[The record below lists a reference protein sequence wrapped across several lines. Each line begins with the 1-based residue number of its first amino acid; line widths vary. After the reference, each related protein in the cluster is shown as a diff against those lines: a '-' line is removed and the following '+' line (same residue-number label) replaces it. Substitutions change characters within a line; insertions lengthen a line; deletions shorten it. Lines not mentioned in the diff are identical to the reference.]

1 MKRLMGVQ
9 SFGRW
14 KKTGTALLVVLS
26 ALTACSNGGDSAST
40 QDQKAGAEGGGPAT
54 LSMLLADGGV
64 PFSKDWP
71 TLVELENRTNV
82 KLDVQAVPSDYQ
94 SKAKIVLSSDK
105 IPDMVTSVQQ
115 PTVLEMSETGVL
127 LPVSDYLDRLP
138 HLKSRIEEF
147 RIEKELDN
155 WRGTDGKLYVFPFMK
170 DYANYN
176 RSPLIRSD
184 LLEQNGLQAPANT
197 DELYT
202 LLKKL
207 KELYP
212 DSYPL
217 TGTSAE
223 DLRTMFG
230 TAWGVDANYK
240 GFIFDEAAGQYE
252 YLFTSDKYKAYLTYL
267 NRLIDEGLADPEMF
281 TSTSDQ
287 LMQKVSTGKSFVYFY
302 WNGEHKSAINLLG
315 KENSGPEFEISM
327 LEPIAGPAGKKML
340 VGDRISNGMVIPASA
355 ADKPYFNELLNF
367 IDYLY
372 SDEGIDLLTW
382 GIEGETYTA
391 VNGEKQF
398 TEEMLHKDNLNRAL
412 WEIGAA
418 NGSYVMLWPYKW
430 FAAVLGDP
438 DFETMTEVANSENW
452 FADVTKVPSLSSAQR
467 EEENLIYASV
477 NDYFAKMTEQFV
489 YGTQSIESDWNAYVK
504 EMNSMGVDKLKKMY
518 NDSLHE

>member
-1 MKRLMGVQ
+1 MTKSMKSSGSGSKIKAGGVI
-9 SFGRW
+9 
-14 KKTGTALLVVLS
+14 LS
-26 ALTACSNGGDSAST
+26 AMLLLSACSGGKGAAEVSSNEVAAADS
-40 QDQKAGAEGGGPAT
+40 GPAT
-54 LSMLLADGGV
+54 LTMLLAEGGV

-71 TLVELENRTNV
+71 TLVELEKRTNV
-82 KLDVQAVPSDYQ
+82 ELDVQAVPSDYQ

-105 IPDMVTSVQQ
+105 IPDMVTSVEQ

-127 LPVSDYLDRLP
+127 LPISDYMDKLP

-147 RIEKELDN
+147 QIEEELDN
-155 WRGTDGKLYVFPFMK
+155 WRGTDGKLYVVPFMK

-176 RSPLIRSD
+176 RAPLIRSD
-184 LLEQNGLQAPANT
+184 ILKENGLQAPANM

-223 DLRTMFG
+223 NLRTMFG

-240 GFIFDEAAGQYE
+240 GFVYDETAGQYD
-252 YLFTSDKYKAYLTYL
+252 YLFTSDKYKAYLIYL

-281 TSTSDQ
+281 TSTTDQ
-287 LMQKVSTGKSFVYFY
+287 LMQKMSTGKSFVYYF

-315 KENSGPEFEISM
+315 KENSGPDFEISM

-355 ADKPYFNELLNF
+355 AKKPYFDQLLSF

-382 GIEGETYTA
+382 GTEGDTYNI
-391 VNGEKQF
+391 VDGEKKF
-398 TEEMLHKDNLNRAL
+398 SDEMLKKDNLNRAL

-438 DFETMTEVANSENW
+438 DFEKMTEVANEEGW
-452 FADVTKVPSLSSAQR
+452 FADVTKVPSLSAGQR
-467 EEENLIYASV
+467 EEENLVYATV

-489 YGTQSIESDWNAYVK
+489 YGTKSIETDWDAYVK
-504 EMNSMGVDKLKKMY
+504 EMDSMGVGKLKKMY
-518 NDSLHE
+518 NDSLK